1 MYSDPIADMLT
12 RIRNAN
18 ARNHKFVY
26 LPASKMKEQIAS
38 ILKKAGYIANYKVRF
53 VVKKELVLQLKYV
66 EGRKVINGLKKI
78 TKPGLRVYSKYEEL
92 PYVLSGYGIAI
103 ISTSQGIMT
112 DQQAR
117 SKKVGGEV
125 IAYVW

>member
-1 MYSDPIADMLT
+1 M
-12 RIRNAN
+12 
-18 ARNHKFVY
+18 
-26 LPASKMKEQIAS
+26 
-38 ILKKAGYIANYKVRF
+38 RF

-125 IAYVW
+125 IAYV